1 MKLITCHT
9 TKAFLPHQRVTTEGK
24 VMGSGGISFKENHRL
39 SIKVD
44 EFISIIP
51 TFRTKKEAISA
62 GSKFGWS
69 SAFCI
74 ERRFE
79 KVWAVGTKDFHND
92 CVGKVTFEV
101 FRLPL
106 LKWEKVDGITR
117 CPVLS
122 IRRYQAA

>member
-1 MKLITCHT
+1 
-9 TKAFLPHQRVTTEGK
+9 
-24 VMGSGGISFKENHRL
+24 MGSGDISFKENHRL

-79 KVWAVGTKDFHND
+79 KVWAVGTQDFQND
-92 CVGKVTFEV
+92 YVGQVTVEV

-106 LKWEKVDGITR
+106 LKWEKVDGIMR

-122 IRRYQAA
+122 IHRYKAA

>member
-1 MKLITCHT
+1 M
-9 TKAFLPHQRVTTEGK
+9 A
-24 VMGSGGISFKENHRL
+24 SNGISFKDNNLL
-39 SIKVD
+39 SLRVD
-44 EFISIIP
+44 EIISIAP

-79 KVWAVGTKDFHND
+79 KVWAVGAKDFQND
-92 CVGKVTFEV
+92 YVGKVTFEV

-106 LKWEKVDGITR
+106 LKWEKVGGITR

-122 IRRYQAA
+122 IRRYKAA

>member
-1 MKLITCHT
+1 
-9 TKAFLPHQRVTTEGK
+9 
-24 VMGSGGISFKENHRL
+24 MGSGDISFKENHRL

-79 KVWAVGTKDFHND
+79 KVWAVGTKDFQND
-92 CVGKVTFEV
+92 YVGKVTFEV

-122 IRRYQAA
+122 IRRYKPPNQRLFSYLTVLYECG

>member
-1 MKLITCHT
+1 MASTY
-9 TKAFLPHQRVTTEGK
+9 
-24 VMGSGGISFKENHRL
+24 ISFKENHRL

-44 EFISIIP
+44 EVVSIIP
-51 TFRTKKEAISA
+51 TFRTKKEAIST

-79 KVWAVGTKDFHND
+79 KVWAVGIKDFQND
-92 CVGKVTFEV
+92 YVGKVTFEV

-117 CPVLS
+117 CPVLF